1 MVTVSGILARK
12 ITWTEELGG
21 IQSPGLQKSQKELSG
36 ISTRTHIPGPGPA
49 SELCRGCLGQVG
61 AAESYRRAS
70 WDQRATW
77 ESRVEGWNP
86 SPVTRK
92 TLAR

>member
-1 MVTVSGILARK
+1 MVTLSDILARK
-12 ITWTEELGG
+12 ITWTVELGG
-21 IQSPGLQKSQKELSG
+21 LQSTVLQKSQKQLSG
-36 ISTRTHIPGPGPA
+36 ISTHTHIPGPGPA

-70 WDQRATW
+70 WDQWATW

-92 TLAR
+92 TLVR

>member
-1 MVTVSGILARK
+1 MVTLSGIIVRK

-21 IQSPGLQKSQKELSG
+21 LQSTVLQESKTTEWGKY
-36 ISTRTHIPGPGPA
+36 TRTHTPGPGPA

-70 WDQRATW
+70 WVQRATW
-77 ESRVEGWNP
+77 ESWVEGWNP

-92 TLAR
+92 TLAC

>member
-1 MVTVSGILARK
+1 MVTLSDILVRK

-21 IQSPGLQKSQKELSG
+21 LQSTVLQKSQKQLSG
-36 ISTRTHIPGPGPA
+36 ISTHTHIPGPGPA

-70 WDQRATW
+70 WDQWATW

-92 TLAR
+92 TLVR